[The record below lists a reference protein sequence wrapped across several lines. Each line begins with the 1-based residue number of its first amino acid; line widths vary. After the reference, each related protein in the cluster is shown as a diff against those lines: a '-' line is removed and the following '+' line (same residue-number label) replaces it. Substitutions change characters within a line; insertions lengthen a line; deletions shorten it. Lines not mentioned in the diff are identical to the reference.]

1 MQDHRTESAHTQGAG
16 MGERVFLTGG
26 TGLLGAQIIKR
37 ILRDHP
43 STRLSLLVRST
54 ARETS
59 RSRIDKLL
67 AGLLSGP
74 EASAARDRI
83 EVVEGDIADRAFGL
97 SAAHAGDLAARVDH
111 IIHCA
116 ATVRFDLPLEVARRH
131 NTEGTRNVLE
141 FAGGVSGLRR
151 FDYVGTAYVA
161 GRRAGLVREDELDVG
176 QGFWNSYE
184 QTKMEAEK
192 LVRAFGA
199 NHPTTVYRPSI
210 IVGDSR
216 TGETTGFQGL
226 YQVLPL
232 YSRSLILAIPADPST
247 RVDLVPIDYVLD
259 ALFALMNDDKSI
271 GGSFHLASGPGN
283 TCTIDQ
289 LVRMLATFTNATPPP
304 YLSFETYQ
312 RFVRPM
318 FRAVLWGKRRAAML
332 KGEHYLPYLSS
343 KHAFD
348 KTNTDAHLAPL
359 GIRVPH
365 PTSYFGRLL
374 TFQARRP
381 GRGLAR
387 GESGSRTAAPA
398 REELSPLKSV
408 SSRSAL
414 P

>member
-1 MQDHRTESAHTQGAG
+1 MQDHRTESAHTRGAG
-16 MGERVFLTGG
+16 MGERVLLTGG
-26 TGLLGAQIIKR
+26 TGLLGSQIVKR
-37 ILRDHP
+37 ILRDCP

-54 ARETS
+54 AREAA
-59 RSRIDKLL
+59 RSRVDKLL
-67 AGLLSGP
+67 AGVLDVP
-74 EASAARDRI
+74 DASIARDRV
-83 EVVEGDIADRAFGL
+83 EVVEGDIADPAFGL
-97 SAAHAGDLAARVDH
+97 SAACAGELAARVDH
-111 IIHCA
+111 VIHCA

-131 NTEGTRNVLE
+131 NTEGTRNVLG
-141 FAGGVSGLRR
+141 FAGRLSGLRR

-199 NHPTTVYRPSI
+199 NHPTAIHRPSI

-232 YSRSLILAIPADPST
+232 YSRSLILAIPADPRT

-259 ALFALMNDDKSI
+259 ALFALMNDEKSI

-283 TCTIDQ
+283 TCTIDE
-289 LVRMLATFTNATPPP
+289 LVHMLADFANAAPPP
-304 YLSFETYQ
+304 YLSFDTYQ
-312 RFVRPM
+312 RFVRPV

-343 KHAFD
+343 RHAFD
-348 KTNTDAHLAPL
+348 KTNADAHLASL

-374 TFQARRP
+374 AFQARRP

-387 GESGSRTAAPA
+387 GEGASRAAAPA
-398 REELSPLKSV
+398 REDLSPLKTVPTRSV
-408 SSRSAL
+408 V